1 MPRNFDTVKPL
12 NLHRAKSKVKVIE
25 WEMRVH
31 SWGIRDVPVEVSAT
45 ASQPKRRKRASRQPR
60 SENNDMLQ
68 GEIAPQPMDID
79 EAFCIVR
86 QPEFPSS
93 ANLTY
98 LSDTA
103 HLHWRISP
111 QDWPLLMLPPRLWR
125 HSGDHYMP
133 ELQVCSV
140 RVEVLWLLS
149 CTCTLQ
155 GVLPRV
161 APAPSFSQSSKMG
174 RTILHAIVV
183 ARGWSV
189 LAIWALWRSMPESN
203 CAPLS
208 LLHSNP
214 I

>member
-1 MPRNFDTVKPL
+1 M
-12 NLHRAKSKVKVIE
+12 
-25 WEMRVH
+25 
-31 SWGIRDVPVEVSAT
+31 
-45 ASQPKRRKRASRQPR
+45 ASQPKQRKRASRQPR

-68 GEIAPQPMDID
+68 GEIAPQPMDD
-79 EAFCIVR
+79 DKAFCMEELVIAPSEKRVR
-86 QPEFPSS
+86 QPEFPLS

-103 HLHWRISP
+103 YLHWRISP
-111 QDWPLLMLPPRLWR
+111 QDWPLLTLSPRLWR
-125 HSGDHYMP
+125 HSSNHYMP
-133 ELQVCSV
+133 ELQVCSIW
-140 RVEVLWLLS
+140 VEVLWLLS

-161 APAPSFSQSSKMG
+161 TPAPSFSQSSKMG

-203 CAPLS
+203 CALLS